1 MAVLTEDAM
10 RAEMRRQMI
19 PIRLIDRAIAMAKL
33 RGEVAGVAGIAT
45 PDEATMA
52 ELREDEHQAESRK
65 LMQAL
70 GFRVINF
77 SQKRRAKVTPGIP
90 DTKYYHVGRALTL
103 WHEDKAEWGRQ
114 SPAQRDF
121 QAMCEACG
129 EIYVLGKHQVLK
141 DWLVALGIAA
151 VVEGG
156 LLVPLPYN
164 THSPR
169 G

>member
-1 MAVLTEDAM
+1 M
-10 RAEMRRQMI
+10 RAQLRRQSVPQRM
-19 PIRLIDRAIAMAKL
+19 IDRAIAMAKL
-33 RGEVAGVAGIAT
+33 RGDVAGAEGIET
-45 PDEATMA
+45 PDEAAMA

-90 DTKYYHVGRALTL
+90 DTKYYHVGRGLTL

-121 QAMCEACG
+121 QEMAEACG

-141 DWLVALGIAA
+141 DWLVAQGIAA
-151 VVEGG
+151 PEGS
-156 LLVPLPYN
+156 LLVPLPF
-164 THSPR
+164 TPR
-169 G
+169 ERSA